1 MSDNI
6 ICVCVIF
13 FAFFAGIAIGHKTAI
28 NGLCDQHKINA
39 VYMCVE
45 QKDVK

>member
-1 MSDNI
+1 MRQIEI
-6 ICVCVIF
+6 IGLMFVCFCFGYVL
-13 FAFFAGIAIGHKTAI
+13 GKNNTM

-45 QKDVK
+45 QKDK